1 MIKKTKEN
9 PKEVKEKVQRQL
21 DFQEDSERNKNDIS
35 QIKQNS
41 EQDLH
46 MNSQEQVKDHEIKND
61 ATIIESKEDVK
72 QECPLKTGD
81 QIQNLQTNVSD
92 EDSKGKEQNEKGEQE
107 TQHQSNTQELNTQE
121 SLQNE
126 IMELKQKLQDHEN
139 TSFNN
144 FYANATPEQKQEYL
158 IKKTRENVDLKTEIL
173 KIEKKRK
180 LDATTFEYQMKSVK
194 SKAED
199 PKTPSIDRLNSH
211 CLTPF
216 TNTSTSSTSASKSSS
231 SSSLHAITESTSTLT
246 QELQEKNQILEDQ
259 ILDLQMKEAETS
271 SSVAHM
277 MKQNQQL
284 IAQLEEIIDAMP
296 IVNIT
301 PSQELRPKYNHFRL
315 MYTQLQVTHKYLQVQ
330 VGIQKLAT
338 NLRTNQD
345 DLMESQST
353 ISMIEEN
360 TTFIKAILDKIPD
373 GAKLSP
379 IPRALKMRNL
389 YCEEMTKQCH
399 NQATTHTIVSH
410 GTIWFQRVKESV
422 ADNISK
428 SAFYV

>member
-1 MIKKTKEN
+1 
-9 PKEVKEKVQRQL
+9 
-21 DFQEDSERNKNDIS
+21 
-35 QIKQNS
+35 
-41 EQDLH
+41 
-46 MNSQEQVKDHEIKND
+46 
-61 ATIIESKEDVK
+61 
-72 QECPLKTGD
+72 
-81 QIQNLQTNVSD
+81 
-92 EDSKGKEQNEKGEQE
+92 
-107 TQHQSNTQELNTQE
+107 
-121 SLQNE
+121 
-126 IMELKQKLQDHEN
+126 
-139 TSFNN
+139 
-144 FYANATPEQKQEYL
+144 
-158 IKKTRENVDLKTEIL
+158 
-173 KIEKKRK
+173 
-180 LDATTFEYQMKSVK
+180 
-194 SKAED
+194 
-199 PKTPSIDRLNSH
+199 
-211 CLTPF
+211 
-216 TNTSTSSTSASKSSS
+216 
-231 SSSLHAITESTSTLT
+231 
-246 QELQEKNQILEDQ
+246 
-259 ILDLQMKEAETS
+259 
-271 SSVAHM
+271 
-277 MKQNQQL
+277 
-284 IAQLEEIIDAMP
+284 MP